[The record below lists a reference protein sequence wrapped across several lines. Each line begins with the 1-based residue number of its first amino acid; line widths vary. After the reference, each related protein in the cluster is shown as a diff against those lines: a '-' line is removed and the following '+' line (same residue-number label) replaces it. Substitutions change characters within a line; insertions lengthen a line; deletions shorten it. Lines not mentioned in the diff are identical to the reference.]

1 MEGKVVRRPII
12 TSLDWDGRAKAAAGT
27 SPR

>member
-1 MEGKVVRRPII
+1 MQGKVVPRPII